1 MGKQILSVTKQ
12 VNGRLEVSGL
22 WCELRLCFNSV
33 RAVRSVVS
41 GALRHMDGSLRGL
54 SVHGI
59 FQARTLEWVA
69 TPSSRDL
76 PSPGTGPASPALA
89 SGLFTT
95 EPPGELS

>member
-41 GALRHMDGSLRGL
+41 GALRPHGRQPARPLCPWDFPAKNTGVGCHALL
-54 SVHGI
+54 QGI
-59 FQARTLEWVA
+59 FPTQGLN
-69 TPSSRDL
+69 PSL
-76 PSPGTGPASPALA
+76 TSPALA
-89 SGLFTT
+89 GGFFTT
-95 EPPGELS
+95 SAT

>member
-41 GALRHMDGSLRGL
+41 GALRP
-54 SVHGI
+54 HGR
-59 FQARTLEWVA
+59 QPARPLCPWDFPGKNTGVGCHALLQGPSQPRDWTCISCTGKWTLHH
-69 TPSSRDL
+69 
-76 PSPGTGPASPALA
+76 
-89 SGLFTT
+89 
-95 EPPGELS
+95 